1 MKVLIFAALLSTTA
15 FAQQITGVAVLKGS
29 LKTKVAVNGVTA
41 TCKVKVDKIRNIMEE
56 DANGFPGYKVRIEAS
71 LDGKNDKQETV
82 VKLDQVYN
90 LTNFWTVDGKVI
102 AKDLEYFSTDGA
114 LLTIKP
120 DGRLKSFVIPY
131 NNQKITCAF

>member
-1 MKVLIFAALLSTTA
+1 MKLFTIAALLSASA

-29 LKTKVAVNGVTA
+29 LKTKTRVNGIST
-41 TCKVKVDKIRNIMEE
+41 TCKVKVDKVRNIMEE
-56 DANGFPGYKVRIEAS
+56 DAFGFPGYKVRIEAS
-71 LDGKNDKQETV
+71 LEGKNEESKTV
-82 VKLDQVYN
+82 VKLDQVFN
-90 LTNFWTVDGKVI
+90 LTNFWTENGKVV

-120 DGRLKSFVIPY
+120 DGRLSSFTIPY